1 MPCDV
6 EKWELA
12 YKDYKEGMKYKEIAA
27 KHGVSINTVKSW
39 KTRKWKGVEQN
50 KSAPN
55 RKKSVHTNKEKVA
68 HQIDV
73 QPVIDNDH
81 LTEQQKLF
89 CLFYLQH
96 FNATKAYQLAYEV
109 DYKTA
114 NTAGPRLM
122 VNVRIK
128 EELHRLKAE
137 LQQDIFVDVKD
148 LIAEYIKQFSAD
160 ISDIV
165 EVNLTEYEVNDK
177 HGNPVKTKDGERVIG
192 RLNDVYVRS
201 SKDFDGSL
209 VKKISQGRD
218 GITVEMY
225 DKHKAMSELMKYL
238 SADELRAAQTRKV
251 RAEARITE
259 NKADKL
265 TDNNQSNELL
275 EALVNPQLSEVVIDE
290 DSV

>member
-1 MPCDV
+1 MIYKIFAEREVPCDV

-12 YKDYKEGMKYKEIAA
+12 YKDYREGMKYKEIAA

-39 KTRKWKGVEQN
+39 KTRKWKGQEQN
-50 KSAPN
+50 KGAPIK
-55 RKKSVHTNKEKVA
+55 KKSVHTKKEKVA
-68 HQIDV
+68 HQIDM

-96 FNATKAYQLAYEV
+96 FNATKAYQEAYQCN
-109 DYKTA
+109 YRTA
-114 NTAGPRLM
+114 HANAYRLM
-122 VNVRIK
+122 ANDGIK
-128 EELHRLKAE
+128 KELHRLKAE

-160 ISDIV
+160 ITDIV

-177 HGNPVKTKDGERVIG
+177 HGNPVKTKEGERVIG

-201 SKDFDGSL
+201 SEDFDGSL
-209 VKKISQGRD
+209 VKKISQGKD
-218 GITVEMY
+218 GISVEMY

-238 SADELRAAQTRKV
+238 GGDALREAQVKNLVGDPKNQDSNDWQALLHEAEKELG
-251 RAEARITE
+251 
-259 NKADKL
+259 
-265 TDNNQSNELL
+265 EL
-275 EALVNPQLSEVVIDE
+275 NGDG
-290 DSV
+290 